1 MFSENQFVGGD
12 RINDANQVTAAVTS
26 RLLDPENG
34 QEWIRAAIGQR
45 LYFKEQQVTLDGSA
59 GRTDKSSD
67 ILAAFS
73 GRVAPFWNVDTGVQY
88 NTGQHQFQK
97 TGVGVRY
104 QPAVGKV
111 LNLGYRFTRD
121 MLNPIKQLDFS
132 TQWPLRGRWQGV
144 GRWNYSLQDS
154 KILEG
159 LAGLEYNGGCWA
171 ARVVVHQFATATI
184 QTSSSVFFQLELF
197 GMGRI
202 GSNPL
207 NILKRNISG
216 FAPAHQLSSPVTTYE
231 QY

>member
-1 MFSENQFVGGD
+1 L
-12 RINDANQVTAAVTS
+12 TAAVTS
-26 RLLDPENG
+26 RLIDPENG
-34 QEWIRAAIGQR
+34 QEWLRAAIGQR
-45 LYFKEQQVTLDGSA
+45 YYFKEQQVTLDGST
-59 GRTDKSSD
+59 GRSDKSSD

-88 NTGQHQFQK
+88 NTGSQQFQK

-104 QPAVGKV
+104 QPAVGQV

-132 TQWPLRGRWQGV
+132 AQWPLRGRWQGV

-171 ARVVVHQFATATI
+171 ARVLVHRLAIATA
-184 QTSSSVFFQLELF
+184 QTSDSVFFQLELF
-197 GMGRI
+197 GMGKI

-207 NILKRNISG
+207 DILKRNISG
-216 FAPAHQLSSPVTTYE
+216 YAPTLKSSTPATTYDP
-231 QY
+231 Y